1 MINVIEKLP
10 VDSNMLADIH
20 KLYIK
25 KYYAN
30 ILRNEY
36 LRYKNHAYIYISI
49 SQLSNELT
57 M

>member
-10 VDSNMLADIH
+10 VDSNMLPDIH

-30 ILRNEY
+30 ILWNEY
-36 LRYKNHAYIYISI
+36 LRYKNHAYIYIYI
-49 SQLSNELT
+49 NIT
-57 M
+57 IK

>member
-10 VDSNMLADIH
+10 VDSNMLPDIH

-36 LRYKNHAYIYISI
+36 LRYKNHAYIYIYI
-49 SQLSNELT
+49 NIT
-57 M
+57 IK